1 MYDLFNN
8 FEIEED
14 YKVISLKGRDIFD
27 IDNSIQ
33 AFRHH
38 AYRLELLIGTEEDE
52 WKRRTMRGLSESMYR
67 LAEDL
72 KNVSVNIKRNMLI
85 NNKNTEVRFEND

>member
-1 MYDLFNN
+1 MYDLFNY

-14 YKVISLKGRDIFD
+14 YRVISLKGRDIFD

-33 AFRHH
+33 GLRHS
-38 AYRLELLIGTEEDE
+38 AYRLELIRDTEEDE
-52 WKRRTMRGLSESMYR
+52 WKRKTIRQLSETMYR

-72 KNVSVNIKRNMLI
+72 KDVSVNIKMNMQI
-85 NNKNTEVRFEND
+85 NDNNTEQ